1 MTTTLEAQV
10 SDAEWRTALVD
21 ESRTY
26 EVFPAMRRAALIADY
41 LGPTIAVGPVR
52 HPFAVLRDA
61 LTKDVGGTVGGGKSL
76 HVHAAILAALA
87 NQTAEDQP

>member
-26 EVFPAMRRAALIADY
+26 EVFPALRRAALIADY
-41 LGPTIAVGPVR
+41 LGPAVVVGPAR

-61 LTKDVGGTVGGGKSL
+61 RTKDGGGTGGGGKSL
-76 HVHAAILAALA
+76 HVHAAILDALA
-87 NQTAEDQP
+87 ATEAQP